1 MTKPL
6 NETLSV
12 EIARR
17 IGSQPGTPFENAYQA
32 ASILEGALYVQGF
45 LVITSQAGKF
55 LEHAWIELDECLVD
69 PSWSHL
75 KQAAQNLCYFPAQR
89 LSLKQLKASV
99 EEAQEDYPEDNPLP
113 IYGAPPYEYYG
124 EVMLGGKDYWN
135 AYQLARERLQTLRD
149 MSASQN

>member
-17 IGSQPGTPFENAYQA
+17 IHTKPLTPFENAYRA

-45 LVITSQAGKF
+45 LVITSQAGKL
-55 LEHAWIELDECLVD
+55 LEHAWLELDECLVD
-69 PSWSHL
+69 PSLSYL

-89 LSLKQLKASV
+89 LNLKQLKASV
-99 EEAQEDYPEDNPLP
+99 EEAQEDYPEDEPLP

-124 EVMLGGKDYWN
+124 EVMLGGKDYSH
-135 AYQLARERLQTLRD
+135 AYQLAREQLQALRD
-149 MSASQN
+149 ISALQN